1 MPEPIIA
8 SANAGS
14 ASTGPVS
21 TPNTG
26 ASTGQPGSTGDAIV
40 NSQAYKALEQR
51 LGEQGR
57 ELGDYRQFFQNIS
70 PLLEKLDQAP
80 ELVQAIIDGKVDKSL
95 AQAVIEN
102 RVDIKD
108 AAIVQA
114 AHEQVKQQLGSKGY
128 NAASADEVNKLIE
141 TQVGKV
147 RKEFE
152 EKAELQSFEDYTRTF
167 IQNTPDFQSYS
178 GAIDQ
183 WLEDHDNITD
193 IEVAYYAVK
202 GKMSEAGAAK
212 AAEVAAAERQK
223 DFMANAQG
231 GGSTSRYA
239 ADGTPLVDQLI
250 ASRSNANLF

>member
-1 MPEPIIA
+1 MPEPLIA
-8 SANAGS
+8 SGNTGS
-14 ASTGPVS
+14 ASTVPVS

-26 ASTGQPGSTGDAIV
+26 ASTGQTGSTGDAIV
-40 NSQAYKALEQR
+40 NSEAYKALEQR
-51 LGEQGR
+51 LGSQGR
-57 ELGDYRQFFQNIS
+57 ELGDYRQFFQNIA

-80 ELVQAIIDGKVDKSL
+80 ELVQAIIDGKVNKDL

-114 AHEQVKQQLGSKGY
+114 AHESVKEKLGTQGY
-128 NAASADEVNKLIE
+128 NAASTADITKMIE

-152 EKAELQSFEDYTRTF
+152 EKAELQSFEDYTRNF
-167 IQNTPDFQSYS
+167 IQNTPDFQTYS

-202 GKMSEAGAAK
+202 GRMSETAASR
-212 AAEVAAAERQK
+212 AAEEAAVQRSK
-223 DFMANAQG
+223 DLMANASG
-231 GGSTSRYA
+231 GGVRTNYA

-250 ASRSNANLF
+250 ANRSNANLF